1 MSNIDGKTR
10 SYHDRLLA
18 LETSRRELGED
29 IKELMTEAKSAGFSK
44 DEIAGIKLAVR
55 RSFESEDKKAARISA
70 EEFAAALGDFADLP
84 LGSAAIRA
92 VA

>member
-18 LETSRRELGED
+18 LENSRRELGED

-55 RSFESEDKKAARISA
+55 RSFETEDKKAARLSA
-70 EEFAAALGDFADLP
+70 EEFAKALGDFADLP
-84 LGSAAIRA
+84 LGTAAIRA